1 MKKVL
6 LMMAVAVALS
16 LTGFDSNKDYK
27 AKGEEMSKQLD
38 EQVEK
43 QDTAAVLASDEKIRQ
58 IEEEIIA
65 SGDTAALADF
75 RAAMKDSR
83 VRNAAFI
90 TLSKIQNGM
99 KREDAMKELIQDAM
113 NKDVNIGAVT
123 ATINAVLKAEKAAK
137 ENKKKENKEKE

>member
-16 LTGFDSNKDYK
+16 LTGCDSNKDYK

-113 NKDVNIGAVT
+113 NKDVDIGAVT

>member
-16 LTGFDSNKDYK
+16 LTGCDSNKDYK